1 MIFDIVK
8 EYFSNFQV
16 RKFYKS
22 RDLSYTILIETKIKV
37 VLAGTLYA

>member
-1 MIFDIVK
+1 MIIDIVI
-8 EYFSNFQV
+8 EYFGNFQV

-22 RDLSYTILIETKIKV
+22 IDLSYTILIETEIKI